1 MDITQ
6 SIFTPGQ
13 GEFQRLMIE
22 TNVGGGT
29 ELAPWLLRRP
39 FPDHPPLFLQP
50 RLDSRCLS
58 SGRARPIPAGN
69 LALNARNAWGIR
81 DGKYQQYTSDDATR
95 GGIRD
100 ATRFRV
106 TKQRYISWG
115 FLLGDLSE
123 VGAQKGLA
131 AQVTKKY

>member
-1 MDITQ
+1 M
-6 SIFTPGQ
+6 
-13 GEFQRLMIE
+13 
-22 TNVGGGT
+22 
-29 ELAPWLLRRP
+29 
-39 FPDHPPLFLQP
+39 
-50 RLDSRCLS
+50 S

-81 DGKYQQYTSDDATR
+81 DGKYQQYTSDGATR

-123 VGAQKGLA
+123 AGAQKGLA
-131 AQVTKKY
+131 AKVTKNSD